1 MQYSTLFKTLK
12 MRILVIFL
20 SSIFVLQSCQF
31 FENKESD
38 DITSEATIKNL
49 PKFNKDLAYQ
59 YIEKQISFGPRVPSS
74 SGHQNCAAWILSILK
89 EGTDTAYFQEFE
101 TTTYDQK
108 KHKGKNI
115 IAKINPSNPVRI
127 MLSAH

>member
-1 MQYSTLFKTLK
+1 MKVFVFLL
-12 MRILVIFL
+12 FL
-20 SSIFVLQSCQF
+20 SLTFSSCQF
-31 FENKESD
+31 FEPKTETQEQGLD
-38 DITSEATIKNL
+38 LTKI

-101 TTTYDQK
+101 TTTYD
-108 KHKGKNI
+108 
-115 IAKINPSNPVRI
+115 
-127 MLSAH
+127 